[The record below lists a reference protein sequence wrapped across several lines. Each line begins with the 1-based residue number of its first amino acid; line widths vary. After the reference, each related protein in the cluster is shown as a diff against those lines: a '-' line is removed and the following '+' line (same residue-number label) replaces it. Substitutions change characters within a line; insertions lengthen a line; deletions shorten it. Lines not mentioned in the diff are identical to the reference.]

1 MEITS
6 TELRKLAL
14 HIGHCCD
21 QKEWQK
27 LRTLDLKIRQVL
39 DHLQERPEV
48 AKRLQRDIVLLR
60 AQHTKAVE
68 RCDEEKNRIGRTLAR
83 LQTEREGVEGYY
95 QVERSGA

>member
-6 TELRKLAL
+6 TDLRKLAL
-14 HIGHCCD
+14 HINHCCE

-39 DHLQERPEV
+39 EHLHLNPEK
-48 AKRLQRDIVLLR
+48 AKRMQRDIITLR
-60 AQHTKAVE
+60 TQHSIAVD
-68 RCDEEKNRIGRTLAR
+68 RCEVEKERIGRTLAK
-83 LQTEREGVEGYY
+83 LQSEREGLEGYY